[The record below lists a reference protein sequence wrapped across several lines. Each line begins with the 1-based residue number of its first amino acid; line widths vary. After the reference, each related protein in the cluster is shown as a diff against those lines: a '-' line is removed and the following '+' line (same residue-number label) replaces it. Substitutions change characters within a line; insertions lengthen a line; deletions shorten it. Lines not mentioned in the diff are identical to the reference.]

1 MRSVAHAVLG
11 EHTMFPKKFCLSG
24 LIALGAALPL
34 AASATT
40 VTFTEV
46 PGLWSGQT
54 VTTEWASFGL
64 DLSGVY
70 WYEDT
75 RDPFDNFGV
84 ANVDLEGTIRFLN
97 GTSAATVDW
106 VTITTSITLEAYDAA
121 DNLLDSFSTRCATGN
136 TCSGTETLTGGNI
149 AYLKFRDGGG
159 TVAISTVTFDHRIP
173 EPATLALAGLAL
185 AGLGAARRR
194 RQG

>member
-1 MRSVAHAVLG
+1 
-11 EHTMFPKKFCLSG
+11 MFPKKLCLNA

-46 PGLWSGQT
+46 PGLSSGQD
-54 VTTEWASFGL
+54 VTNEWASFGL

-70 WYEDT
+70 WYVDA
-75 RDPFDNFGV
+75 RDPFDTIGV
-84 ANVDLEGTIRFLN
+84 ANRGLEGTIRFLN

-106 VTITTSITLEAYDAA
+106 LTITTTITLEAYDAA
-121 DNLLDSFSTRCATGN
+121 DNLLDSFNTRCATGD
-136 TCSGTETLTGGNI
+136 TCSGTETLTGGSI

-159 TVAISTVTFDHRIP
+159 TVGISTVTFDHRIP